1 MEIGVRAL
9 FKKKSSSTY
18 RLRNAAEER
27 KRVDN
32 PKTVSGTEK
41 FAALKSCR
49 LAMCVCFKCGE
60 K

>member
-41 FAALKSCR
+41 FAALKSWDR
-49 LAMCVCFKCGE
+49 KSVV
-60 K
+60 